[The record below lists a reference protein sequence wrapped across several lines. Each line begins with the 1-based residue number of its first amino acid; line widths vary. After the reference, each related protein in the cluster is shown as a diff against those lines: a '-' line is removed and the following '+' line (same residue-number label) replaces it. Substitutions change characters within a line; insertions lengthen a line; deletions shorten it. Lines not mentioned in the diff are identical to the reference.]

1 MTSTRAAILRVRPD
15 VRPDVAAAASLFLVY
30 CVTLARGVTYWDA
43 GEFLAAIHSLGIPHP
58 PGTPLFVL
66 MAHVWS

>member
-1 MTSTRAAILRVRPD
+1 MSGNASRLRS
-15 VRPDVAAAASLFLVY
+15 VRPDVAAGLFLFTIY
-30 CVTLARGVTYWDA
+30 CVTLARGMTYWDA

-66 MAHVWS
+66 LASV